1 MVDDSNISRA
11 MKDNSK
17 TTVIANLHRAGVKI
31 LQEGLERSN
40 ILAIAQNQKHSSEKR
55 IGRPDWVLESTKMSH
70 KSVGRKCL

>member
-40 ILAIAQNQKHSSEKR
+40 ILAIAQNQNHSSEKR
-55 IGRPDWVLESTKMSH
+55 IGKARLGFGKYKNEPQ
-70 KSVGRKCL
+70 KCL